1 MSNYLLVRKKFV
13 SLGISTI
20 ELADININT
29 LSVTIEDKKEDRTF
43 FLQYGSVYDNHSR
56 MYCTYNGKNISTSI
70 NIENNEYYFNL
81 NDSNINLNDKI
92 ILSNTGDNTKNK
104 IYCIVNKIINNNI
117 YIDYYTESNNIIK
130 TYSNI
135 ELIKYENIKEVDI
148 NNEFFI
154 NYDELNNEMSIPIF
168 LPIMTLNKSSKKS
181 IIIHI
186 DNRIR
191 RCDVIFLP
199 KKNNLINNLNKN
211 SFYVLSHSALINKDF
226 STYIISFIYNGYN
239 TWFST

>member
-1 MSNYLLVRKKFV
+1 M
-13 SLGISTI
+13 
-20 ELADININT
+20 
-29 LSVTIEDKKEDRTF
+29 
-43 FLQYGSVYDNHSR
+43 
-56 MYCTYNGKNISTSI
+56 
-70 NIENNEYYFNL
+70 
-81 NDSNINLNDKI
+81 
-92 ILSNTGDNTKNK
+92 SNTGDNTKSK
-104 IYCIVNKIINNNI
+104 VYCIVNKIIDNNI
-117 YIDYYTESNNIIK
+117 YIDYYTESNNINK

-211 SFYVLSHSALINKDF
+211 SFYVLSHSTLINKDF